1 MTDLKY
7 YTDPIVREKVDT
19 ILKNCASLFSN
30 LGTCTTFDVGDI
42 TKAKQ
47 LEQEWLDQI
56 QELDPILYER
66 LVPKGGAEEK

>member
-7 YTDPIVREKVDT
+7 YTDPQVREKIDS

-42 TKAKQ
+42 KTAKK
-47 LEQEWLDQI
+47 LEQEWLNEI

-66 LVPKGGAEEK
+66 LVPREGAEEK